1 MQLTPQETAAQSRRK
16 EYQIFLRHNLDS
28 AANSHVGWKDFSTN
42 LAKLKSCLERHPN
55 TAVSRSLINTSINQP
70 IATIKYSSHHST
82 SIPVLCLSSLLTAP
96 LPQNLQDPAIFH
108 PTHLLTIRDLINQS
122 APLHSWAPLKSLRR
136 IIASFHD
143 IDSAIRIRQ
152 ILDGEAILGNRV
164 RVYFGEPTP
173 IEPVDQHLQA
183 PQAQKMF
190 FISPP
195 PSPPMGWEMRNEGPP
210 NKEVHADDLASALAK
225 LRARPTAGGQ
235 DPVSPVSPTA
245 TLDGEGR
252 KEGTRIVNRQ
262 RSGSSTV
269 VYHPGDHG
277 DSPHLPAVMV
287 EDTTESPGDLSPIE
301 AQLDGS
307 ESKILAHTAR
317 PPVEL
322 MGDV

>member
-1 MQLTPQETAAQSRRK
+1 M
-16 EYQIFLRHNLDS
+16 
-28 AANSHVGWKDFSTN
+28 
-42 LAKLKSCLERHPN
+42 
-55 TAVSRSLINTSINQP
+55 
-70 IATIKYSSHHST
+70 
-82 SIPVLCLSSLLTAP
+82 
-96 LPQNLQDPAIFH
+96 
-108 PTHLLTIRDLINQS
+108 
-122 APLHSWAPLKSLRR
+122 HSWAPLRSLRR
-136 IIASFHD
+136 IVVSFHD
-143 IDSAIRIRQ
+143 IEAAIRIRQ

-173 IEPVDQHLQA
+173 IEPVDQHLHA

-225 LRARPTAGGQ
+225 LHARPTAGGQ
-235 DPVSPVSPTA
+235 DPASPVSPTA
-245 TLDGEGR
+245 TLDGDGAGGR
-252 KEGTRIVNRQ
+252 REGTRIVNRQ

-287 EDTTESPGDLSPIE
+287 EDTTESPGDLSPIDG
-301 AQLDGS
+301 QLDGS
-307 ESKILAHTAR
+307 GSTILAHTAR

-322 MGDV
+322 MDDA